1 MEWILF
7 YFTIKYKNNFLDIY
21 NALKNK
27 EMVDPKEIE
36 ELEKRFKS
44 GEIKGITIL
53 SKGYPEELKH
63 IANPP
68 FVIWEKEPQELI
80 EYRRKVN

>member
-1 MEWILF
+1 MEWIIF

-27 EMVDPKEIE
+27 EIVDQKELD

-44 GEIKGITIL
+44 GEIKGITLL
-53 SKGYPEELKH
+53 SDKYPEKLKH
-63 IANPP
+63 KDNPP

-80 EYRRKVN
+80 KEKREIN